1 MAASSENDSG
11 AGSMASTQSALG
23 VSPALEMLLNSKFE
37 DLSTQG

>member
-11 AGSMASTQSALG
+11 AGSMASTQSAG